1 MHKFGDF
8 DILVEIIIKEKQ
20 RAVGVQP
27 MLYVCFP
34 ITHLNPNKN
43 KPALLGRKADLKECA
58 NLTLDEKDKA
68 FVLEAFKIFG
78 ILSPSHN
85 YDIRR
90 ILEWI
95 RVNSKGTQCS
105 QNA

>member
-1 MHKFGDF
+1 MKIAIYDM
-8 DILVEIIIKEKQ
+8 DKNISKK
-20 RAVGVQP
+20 
-27 MLYVCFP
+27 
-34 ITHLNPNKN
+34 PN
-43 KPALLGRKADLKECA
+43 LTSLKECA

-68 FVLEAFKIFG
+68 FVLETFKIFG

-95 RVNSKGTQCS
+95 RANLKGIQCS